1 MNTTGRR
8 GFPPS
13 WSTIKSTEETAL
25 QEICWLLLNY
35 CRWGLYTVVVINMYM
50 LQSWMDSVN
59 AWPICSYS
67 KCCLNSTYTDHSVSF
82 PLIYLW
88 FLIFLCHFPSLS
100 YLSALHFHG
109 ILDRF
114 LMMMRRS
121 EGLSL
126 LSMTLQC
133 LKSRCN
139 KQNHISPS
147 LILVFVFLSCLSDF
161 ILSAIAVLFFL
172 LFFKAW

>member
-35 CRWGLYTVVVINMYM
+35 CRYGLYTVVVINMYM

-67 KCCLNSTYTDHSVSF
+67 KCCLNSTYRDHSVSF
-82 PLIYLW
+82 PLIYRW
-88 FLIFLCHFPSLS
+88 FLIFLCHFPSQVS
-100 YLSALHFHG
+100 T
-109 ILDRF
+109 IL
-114 LMMMRRS
+114 
-121 EGLSL
+121 
-126 LSMTLQC
+126 C
-133 LKSRCN
+133 P
-139 KQNHISPS
+139 I
-147 LILVFVFLSCLSDF
+147 
-161 ILSAIAVLFFL
+161 FL
-172 LFFKAW
+172 LYTSMEFLTDSLWWWGDQKGSHCCPWLCSASNQGAINKITFPPL